1 MAVSTNLLD
10 ITEDNWIEI
19 TDDVSTHI
27 ALFIRFPAKI
37 RVFLSSDG
45 TVPTPDNPEAVAIS
59 AGTENFTGYRLS
71 HSFDNLEAGDD
82 IFIRNES
89 GFDKIVVVRGGV
101 EIRGR

>member
-1 MAVSTNLLD
+1 MAVSTNL
-10 ITEDNWIEI
+10 IPINEDNWVEI
-19 TDDVSTHI
+19 TDDVSSHI
-27 ALFIRFPAKI
+27 ALFIQFPAKI

-59 AGTENFTGYRLS
+59 AGTENFTGFRLS

-89 GFDKIVVVRGGV
+89 GFDNIIVVRGGV